1 MSMLGATNHLW
12 HNVFWKFNKKKRR
25 TVMFIPDVINTL
37 LMGLIF
43 MVIIVTIVRPFVLN
57 LVGQAASNSDM
68 QRAAI
73 DAVEREMIR
82 KAELFEAQRADK
94 IKYQMMLLE
103 KPEKPKPKPVIEPE
117 PEPEVVPEPEPVAE
131 VVPEPEAPAE
141 PEVVAEEVPAVEEPS
156 EVLEETPAEVA
167 DAPEAAAETA
177 DEGEPLGEGEIEI
190 REGESLAEIK
200 ERIRKEQQKA
210 KKPTIPPE
218 LLNSANSYEDKVG
231 VVRMVVQSDQARVAA
246 AIRGMI
252 QITK

>member
-1 MSMLGATNHLW
+1 
-12 HNVFWKFNKKKRR
+12 
-25 TVMFIPDVINTL
+25 MFIPDVINTL

-43 MVIIVTIVRPFVLN
+43 MVVIVTIVRPFVLN
-57 LVGQAASNSDM
+57 MIGQVASNSDM
-68 QRAAI
+68 QRAAV
-73 DAVEREMIR
+73 DAVEREMMR

-117 PEPEVVPEPEPVAE
+117 PELSPQPI
-131 VVPEPEAPAE
+131 EADE
-141 PEVVAEEVPAVEEPS
+141 PEVVLEEAPV
-156 EVLEETPAEVA
+156 EVLETPAEEVSA
-167 DAPEAAAETA
+167 EPASDELAAEVSA
-177 DEGEPLGEGEIEI
+177 EDYESDDAMAEGEIEI

-231 VVRMVVQSDQARVAA
+231 VVRMVVQADQGRVAA

-252 QITK
+252 EVK

>member
-1 MSMLGATNHLW
+1 
-12 HNVFWKFNKKKRR
+12 
-25 TVMFIPDVINTL
+25 MFIPDVINTL

-43 MVIIVTIVRPFVLN
+43 MVVIVTIVRPFVLN
-57 LVGQAASNSDM
+57 MVGQAASNSDM

-103 KPEKPKPKPVIEPE
+103 KPEKPKPKPVVE
-117 PEPEVVPEPEPVAE
+117 PEPEVVAEPVAVVQPEPVAE
-131 VVPEPEAPAE
+131 VQPEVVEVPAE
-141 PEVVAEEVPAVEEPS
+141 PEVVVEEAAPEVAVE
-156 EVLEETPAEVA
+156 
-167 DAPEAAAETA
+167 EAAAEA
-177 DEGEPLGEGEIEI
+177 SAEPAEDEEALAEGEIEI

-200 ERIRKEQQKA
+200 DRIRKEQQKA

-231 VVRMVVQSDQARVAA
+231 VVRMVVQADQSRVASV
-246 AIRGMI
+246 IRGMI
-252 QITK
+252 QVGK

>member
-1 MSMLGATNHLW
+1 
-12 HNVFWKFNKKKRR
+12 
-25 TVMFIPDVINTL
+25 MFIPDVINTL

-43 MVIIVTIVRPFVLN
+43 MVVIVTIVRPFVLN
-57 LVGQAASNSDM
+57 LVGEAASNSDM
-68 QRAAI
+68 QKAAI

-103 KPEKPKPKPVIEPE
+103 KPEKPKPKPVVEPE
-117 PEPEVVPEPEPVAE
+117 PEEVPEPVAE
-131 VVPEPEAPAE
+131 VLPEVEEAP
-141 PEVVAEEVPAVEEPS
+141 VAEETPAVEEVVEAPVEEPVAEAVPEDTNAQVPS
-156 EVLEETPAEVA
+156 DEPPAEE
-167 DAPEAAAETA
+167 D
-177 DEGEPLGEGEIEI
+177 EPLAEGEIEI

-231 VVRMVVQSDQARVAA
+231 VVRMVVQADQSRVASV
-246 AIRGMI
+246 IRGMI
-252 QITK
+252 QIGK

>member
-1 MSMLGATNHLW
+1 
-12 HNVFWKFNKKKRR
+12 
-25 TVMFIPDVINTL
+25 MFIPDVINTL

-43 MVIIVTIVRPFVLN
+43 MVVIVTIVRPFVLN
-57 LVGQAASNSDM
+57 MVGQAASNSDM

-103 KPEKPKPKPVIEPE
+103 KPEKPKPKPVVE
-117 PEPEVVPEPEPVAE
+117 PEPEVVPEPVAVVEPEPVAE
-131 VVPEPEAPAE
+131 VQPEVVEVPAE
-141 PEVVAEEVPAVEEPS
+141 PEVAVEDAAPEVAVEEVAAEAS
-156 EVLEETPAEVA
+156 AEPAEDEEALA
-167 DAPEAAAETA
+167 D
-177 DEGEPLGEGEIEI
+177 GEIEI

-200 ERIRKEQQKA
+200 DRIRKEQQKA

-231 VVRMVVQSDQARVAA
+231 VVRMVVQADQSRVASV
-246 AIRGMI
+246 IRGMI
-252 QITK
+252 QVGK